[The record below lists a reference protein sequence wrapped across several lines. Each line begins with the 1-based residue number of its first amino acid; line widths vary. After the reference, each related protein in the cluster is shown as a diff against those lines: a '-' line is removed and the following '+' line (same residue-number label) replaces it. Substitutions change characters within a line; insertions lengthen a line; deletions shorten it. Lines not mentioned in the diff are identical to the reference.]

1 MLSEADKN
9 LKYLV
14 FAVKF
19 NNGSL
24 VPCSIM
30 VFCPSN
36 CLVNI
41 FND

>member
-24 VPCSIM
+24 VPCIM